1 MSFSSPSKKTTEIL
15 MSNEEKQMKNDI
27 EMLQKLRHRNIIRLY
42 EEIDD
47 EKYQD
52 YYILLMELAQGG
64 SLFNFI

>member
-1 MSFSSPSKKTTEIL
+1 
-15 MSNEEKQMKNDI
+15 MSNEEKLMKNDI
-27 EMLQKLRHRNIIRLY
+27 VMLQKLRHRNIIRLY

-47 EKYQD
+47 EKHQD